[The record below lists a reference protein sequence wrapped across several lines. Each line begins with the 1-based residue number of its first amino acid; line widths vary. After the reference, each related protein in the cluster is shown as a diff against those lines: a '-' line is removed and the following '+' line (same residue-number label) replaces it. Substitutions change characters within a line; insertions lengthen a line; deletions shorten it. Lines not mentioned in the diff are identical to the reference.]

1 MAGKVTPPTSAE
13 RTCEQDTSKSLN
25 HRRILCFDPS
35 AEGQPQT
42 ANTAPPQNK
51 TAPASATTASPSPSD
66 QQPQKGKSVPGSRTK
81 PAILAGNKPKRRIE
95 ITRCPENPQP
105 TGVFVKEVE
114 KPTPS
119 QPQQKDSIK
128 KKPRKQHHSI
138 YNQEP
143 QSTTNSDADYPKSDD
158 AKKSEKEKG
167 SKTIDRK
174 HSLGNNEGRPKT
186 SDLHTSAKTTSDS
199 AKKGTRNDK
208 GESSRRDAVEKTP
221 TKPREGRTEKK
232 SQEMPNVT
240 ANKEN
245 EMKVGAQEQQQQS
258 TPTSPS
264 PRDFSPSA
272 TSQLTSPQ
280 SKGSKAQSKTSSL
293 AKQAAEMLQDIQ
305 GLNSPSTPG
314 KRPGAGTLEPSLPRT
329 PCTGHNQGQI
339 TDSPRTPSLQNSAKD
354 KEGTPKRLMP
364 PNTPDVPTCSPASEA
379 GSESSI
385 NMAAHTLMILSRA
398 AIART
403 GTPLKDSLRQEE
415 AAEKSPSSLKNSKK
429 RKQSSASDSSP
440 AKKEPKRSPSRKK
453 DRVRTPRGTRFYIQM
468 LLLI

>member
-1 MAGKVTPPTSAE
+1 
-13 RTCEQDTSKSLN
+13 
-25 HRRILCFDPS
+25 
-35 AEGQPQT
+35 
-42 ANTAPPQNK
+42 
-51 TAPASATTASPSPSD
+51 
-66 QQPQKGKSVPGSRTK
+66 
-81 PAILAGNKPKRRIE
+81 
-95 ITRCPENPQP
+95 
-105 TGVFVKEVE
+105 
-114 KPTPS
+114 
-119 QPQQKDSIK
+119 
-128 KKPRKQHHSI
+128 
-138 YNQEP
+138 
-143 QSTTNSDADYPKSDD
+143 
-158 AKKSEKEKG
+158 
-167 SKTIDRK
+167 
-174 HSLGNNEGRPKT
+174 
-186 SDLHTSAKTTSDS
+186 
-199 AKKGTRNDK
+199 
-208 GESSRRDAVEKTP
+208 
-221 TKPREGRTEKK
+221 
-232 SQEMPNVT
+232 
-240 ANKEN
+240 
-245 EMKVGAQEQQQQS
+245 MKVGAQEQQQQS

-314 KRPGAGTLEPSLPRT
+314 KRPGEPSLPRT

-453 DRVRTPRGTRFYIQM
+453 DRVRTPHGTRFYIQV